1 MGNESIL
8 NDSISEDMKNIKSS
22 EIQEFASKK
31 TQHFVCILPAY
42 QPKDYWESVDNGFNQ
57 AATDFAHYNITIE
70 KKYFDQYDVQ
80 SFLQISE
87 QIIDEKPDAVIIA
100 PIFKEETLSLL
111 KKLDNKNIPYS
122 FIDSFL
128 PETNPISYYG
138 QNSFQSGY
146 IASKL
151 LINDVPEDAQIMI
164 IRTKRKGTEAIQ
176 TISRYDGFMQYIKDN
191 KLTGYVEYIDVEF
204 IENDEDY
211 NFKLLEQIF
220 ATYHNIKAAITF
232 NSKVNRLAMH
242 LASFNRKNIRIIGY
256 DLLDLNVRYLK
267 RGVIYCLIA
276 QRPERQAYYS
286 VRDMCRKII
295 LKRTPN
301 QTNYMPIDILFKENI
316 EDYKNFYNI

>member
-1 MGNESIL
+1 
-8 NDSISEDMKNIKSS
+8 
-22 EIQEFASKK
+22 
-31 TQHFVCILPAY
+31 
-42 QPKDYWESVDNGFNQ
+42 
-57 AATDFAHYNITIE
+57 
-70 KKYFDQYDVQ
+70 
-80 SFLQISE
+80 
-87 QIIDEKPDAVIIA
+87 
-100 PIFKEETLSLL
+100 
-111 KKLDNKNIPYS
+111 
-122 FIDSFL
+122 
-128 PETNPISYYG
+128 
-138 QNSFQSGY
+138 
-146 IASKL
+146 
-151 LINDVPEDAQIMI
+151 
-164 IRTKRKGTEAIQ
+164 
-176 TISRYDGFMQYIKDN
+176 MQYIKDN